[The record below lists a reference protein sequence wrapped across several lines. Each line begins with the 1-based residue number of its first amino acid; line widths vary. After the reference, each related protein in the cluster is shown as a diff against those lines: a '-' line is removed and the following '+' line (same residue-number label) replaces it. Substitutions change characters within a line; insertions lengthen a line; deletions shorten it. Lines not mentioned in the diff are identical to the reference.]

1 MITSCYKLVN
11 NYRKFTS
18 FYLELITSFYFV
30 IPVTLLFTSLGY
42 IYLCLKKKKW
52 SLVVYALICLYYF
65 CFFYLKKKNDFF
77 GRLNPFDVILI
88 FFSIGFLWYAL
99 PLLFQQTKMI
109 MLGVTLS
116 QFYNILSFH
125 KAMRFGSESI
135 VTKSIKEIPEN
146 KHIPELQVKGIKRF
160 LSFILSKTKPSLLY
174 ESGVEIINCF
184 Y

>member
-1 MITSCYKLVN
+1 
-11 NYRKFTS
+11 
-18 FYLELITSFYFV
+18 
-30 IPVTLLFTSLGY
+30 
-42 IYLCLKKKKW
+42 
-52 SLVVYALICLYYF
+52 
-65 CFFYLKKKNDFF
+65 
-77 GRLNPFDVILI
+77 
-88 FFSIGFLWYAL
+88 
-99 PLLFQQTKMI
+99 MI